1 MQSLAR
7 HHESGVPY
15 SVTAEAQ
22 QLLQAYPW
30 PGNVR
35 ELENVVQ
42 RAVVLCTGQTITPA
56 HLLFDE
62 MSSMIRTADV
72 SVSAS
77 TIVRETMAA
86 AQPAQPAPAMPGDA
100 TPVWEQIQPA
110 IEREQSAAEQPS
122 AFSASAAPPQ
132 AIDVDSAP
140 ANLQDV
146 IKSSEHAVIMSA
158 IQNTDSRE
166 EAARLL
172 GISPR
177 TLRYKLAQLR
187 ERGLMLNAA

>member
-1 MQSLAR
+1 
-7 HHESGVPY
+7 
-15 SVTAEAQ
+15 
-22 QLLQAYPW
+22 
-30 PGNVR
+30 
-35 ELENVVQ
+35 
-42 RAVVLCTGQTITPA
+42 VVLCTGQTITPA

-62 MSSMIRTADV
+62 MSALTPAENTSAPAPTGAREFV
-72 SVSAS
+72 SVVPSVQPMSAELSPTREQPPPVVAQDAS
-77 TIVRETMAA
+77 TVEQLSTFSVAA
-86 AQPAQPAPAMPGDA
+86 L
-100 TPVWEQIQPA
+100 
-110 IEREQSAAEQPS
+110 
-122 AFSASAAPPQ
+122 PPQ
-132 AIDVDSAP
+132 AIDMDPSTV
-140 ANLQDV
+140 NLQDV

>member
-1 MQSLAR
+1 M
-7 HHESGVPY
+7 
-15 SVTAEAQ
+15 
-22 QLLQAYPW
+22 
-30 PGNVR
+30 
-35 ELENVVQ
+35 
-42 RAVVLCTGQTITPA
+42 
-56 HLLFDE
+56 
-62 MSSMIRTADV
+62 
-72 SVSAS
+72 
-77 TIVRETMAA
+77 
-86 AQPAQPAPAMPGDA
+86 
-100 TPVWEQIQPA
+100 
-110 IEREQSAAEQPS
+110 EQPS
-122 AFSASAAPPQ
+122 AFSVASIPPQ
-132 AIDVDSAP
+132 AIEIDTST

>member
-1 MQSLAR
+1 
-7 HHESGVPY
+7 
-15 SVTAEAQ
+15 
-22 QLLQAYPW
+22 
-30 PGNVR
+30 VR

-42 RAVVLCTGQTITPA
+42 RAVVLCTGQAITPS

-62 MSSMIRTADV
+62 MSSMDRVDETVVLSAPTPVAPTAPAI
-72 SVSAS
+72 S
-77 TIVRETMAA
+77 ET
-86 AQPAQPAPAMPGDA
+86 QPAWEASHPAAERDMPAQEQPVALSVVPAMPQPLEVDA
-100 TPVWEQIQPA
+100 GSV
-110 IEREQSAAEQPS
+110 
-122 AFSASAAPPQ
+122 
-132 AIDVDSAP
+132 
-140 ANLQDV
+140 NLQDV
-146 IKSSEHAVIMSA
+146 IKTSEHAVIMSA